1 MVPKLDPK
9 ELEYKESIG
18 FMGMKTKTLNY
29 PLNKHDHGVA
39 TFSREPWWQMYQAT
53 DAQIFTP
60 SVIPDNERSAGGFHY
75 GAGKNQIG

>member
-29 PLNKHDHGVA
+29 
-39 TFSREPWWQMYQAT
+39 R
-53 DAQIFTP
+53 
-60 SVIPDNERSAGGFHY
+60 
-75 GAGKNQIG
+75 